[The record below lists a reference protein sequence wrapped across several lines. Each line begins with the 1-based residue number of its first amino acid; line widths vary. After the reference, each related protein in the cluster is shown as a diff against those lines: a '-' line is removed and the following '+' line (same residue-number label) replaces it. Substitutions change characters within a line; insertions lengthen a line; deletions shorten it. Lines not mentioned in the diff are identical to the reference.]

1 MKTWQIILFAVLCT
15 LLVIGGIYLVSR
27 PERGAPIRLL
37 PPPTPSPLVVQ
48 ISGAVHKPG
57 LYELPPGS
65 RVNDAILAAGGLR
78 AEADDSRI
86 NLASPLVDGSL
97 LVIPGKSDPTTTGF
111 RFTQPESTP
120 DPPTRSGALIEQGL
134 LDINRATAE
143 EFESLPE
150 IGPVIAQRIVEY
162 RDANGPF
169 TTLEGIQNVAGIGPV
184 IFEQIKPLITLSA
197 SP

>member
-1 MKTWQIILFAVLCT
+1 MKTWQTILFAVLCT

-57 LYELPPGS
+57 LVQLPAGS
-65 RVNDAILAAGGLR
+65 RVNDAILAAGGLL

-86 NLASPLVDGSL
+86 NLAAPLVDGSL
-97 LVIPGKSDPTTTGF
+97 LVIPTKSDPTNTG
-111 RFTQPESTP
+111 FTQPGPTP
-120 DPPTRSGALIEQGL
+120 DPPTRSGALIEQDL
-134 LDINRATAE
+134 LDINQATAE

-162 RDANGPF
+162 RDANGLF
-169 TTLEGIQNVAGIGPV
+169 TTLEAIQNVAGIGPA

-197 SP
+197 AP